1 LRAGRHP
8 AAHRRTARRHA
19 AGDHPPALIARAY
32 RPFAQ
37 ACCGTR
43 ADEGSLAAQELT
55 RAIPDTRWARLR
67 LIVVGP
73 NNEKGTDM
81 SLTDPVLTGPGAG
94 RTRSYGGGSAAE
106 LKIVGEQ
113 SGGEWAVVENRV
125 RAGDEPPIHTH
136 TREDETVYVLE
147 GAITAYVGDQQFEV
161 EAGSYAA
168 LPNNVPHGFTVR
180 GEEVRLLQTLHPAG
194 VEYFFVPRDEG
205 DSDPA
210 KFGLILQ
217 ERAPAM

>member
-1 LRAGRHP
+1 MP
-8 AAHRRTARRHA
+8 
-19 AGDHPPALIARAY
+19 
-32 RPFAQ
+32 
-37 ACCGTR
+37 
-43 ADEGSLAAQELT
+43 LT
-55 RAIPDTRWARLR
+55 
-67 LIVVGP
+67 
-73 NNEKGTDM
+73 N
-81 SLTDPVLTGPGAG
+81 PVLTGPGAG
-94 RTRSYGGGSAAE
+94 RTGSYGSGSAAE

-136 TREDETVYVLE
+136 TREDESVYVLE

-168 LPNNVPHGFTVR
+168 LPNNVPHGFAVR

-194 VEYFFVPRDEG
+194 VEYFFVPRDES

-210 KFGLILQ
+210 KFGVILQ

>member
-1 LRAGRHP
+1 
-8 AAHRRTARRHA
+8 
-19 AGDHPPALIARAY
+19 
-32 RPFAQ
+32 
-37 ACCGTR
+37 
-43 ADEGSLAAQELT
+43 
-55 RAIPDTRWARLR
+55 

-180 GEEVRLLQTLHPAG
+180 SEEVRLLQTLHPAG
-194 VEYFFVPRDEG
+194 VEYFFVPRD
-205 DSDPA
+205 DSDADPA